1 MWVLSFV
8 VKKALL
14 GNVKV
19 MFVHFFLEAWNKGKD
34 ALRLFLLLAL
44 KML

>member
-1 MWVLSFV
+1 MKCKS
-8 VKKALL
+8 
-14 GNVKV
+14 NVCT
-19 MFVHFFLEAWNKGKD
+19 FFLEAWNKGKD

>member
-1 MWVLSFV
+1 MVLPYCFKTYISGLFLGMWVLSFV

-19 MFVHFFLEAWNKGKD
+19 MFVHFS
-34 ALRLFLLLAL
+34 
-44 KML
+44 